1 MKFIHWILFLA
12 VFSSSLAAV
21 APKKA
26 APNKGVPAKKTAAKT
41 AVRTRGAPAAKS
53 TGARSTTRSTK
64 GKGPARPV
72 ASTWHSRQA
81 VPTPERYKEIQDALV
96 QKGYL
101 HSEANGVWNPESTDA
116 LKRYQ
121 NENNLSPTGK
131 LSSASLISLGLGPKN
146 GIDPVSIPLPAK
158 EPSAPNPESPRPE
171 VHR

>member
-21 APKKA
+21 TPKKA
-26 APNKGVPAKKTAAKT
+26 APNKGAPAKKTAAKT
-41 AVRTRGAPAAKS
+41 AVGQKGAAAKS

-64 GKGPARPV
+64 GKGSAHPV

-101 HSEANGVWNPESTDA
+101 HSEANGVWNAESTDA

-121 NENNLSPTGK
+121 NENKLSPTGK

-146 GIDPVSIPLPAK
+146 GSDPASIPLPAK
-158 EPSAPNPESPRPE
+158 EPSAPTPESPRPE
-171 VHR
+171 IHR